1 MKKLKLLLLLV
12 MALSFA
18 SYGQTDCSSFLASLK
33 AESPYNLN
41 SLSKSAKCVTGH
53 TYEFVV
59 PLQKGYEYRIIFYA
73 SSVFN
78 NDLHF
83 KMIDL
88 NTNDVIMDLP
98 GKLPPDQNVEKGT
111 TVLQAYYDEK
121 LNKEVHPY
129 FSIIPQ
135 TATNIKIVIDVE
147 EKTDLIQGCVTV
159 VILDKEFEEGTF

>member
-12 MALSFA
+12 TALSFV
-18 SYGQTDCSSFLASLK
+18 SYGQTDCSAFLGSLK
-33 AESPYNLN
+33 AEAPYSIN

-59 PLQKGYEYRIIFYA
+59 PLSKGYEYRIIFYA

-98 GKLPPDQNVEKGT
+98 GKLPPSQNVEKGMT
-111 TVLQAYYDEK
+111 ALQPYYDEK

-129 FSIIPQ
+129 FSIIPT
-135 TATNIKIVIDVE
+135 TATNIKIIINVD
-147 EKTDLIQGCVTV
+147 EKPDLIQGCVTV
-159 VILDKEFEEGTF
+159 VILDKEFDEGSF